1 MDARRR
7 DADLVSAQAVS
18 GSAAS
23 IAAKG
28 LSMAQAAPSPDAA
41 TILVSR
47 PELLRDYF
55 LRLGGTAALV
65 DESTIRVELDDETT
79 IADHVGRWSALN
91 GIDARIAPA
100 GEVAQPA
107 PMPQPTYFLERP
119 RLGDLLLKR
128 GLITQEQ
135 LEAAL
140 KESRETGDLLG
151 RVMIRRQFI
160 FEDELARTLAD
171 QLELPYVNLRVAGFD
186 RGAAGMIPSGEGM
199 RIAAVPIGILGGRVR
214 VAFADPSDETAKAV
228 ARQFVGDFSLAVA
241 ELSEIELAWRS
252 LDPTVSLARS
262 A

>member
-1 MDARRR
+1 M
-7 DADLVSAQAVS
+7 S
-18 GSAAS
+18 
-23 IAAKG
+23 
-28 LSMAQAAPSPDAA
+28 QAAPSPDAA
-41 TILVSR
+41 TIVVDR

-55 LRLGGTAALV
+55 LRLGATVSV
-65 DESTIRVELDDETT
+65 DGSMLHVELSDETSV
-79 IADHVGRWSALN
+79 ADHVRHWSEVN
-91 GIDARIAPA
+91 GIEARIADPA
-100 GEVAQPA
+100 AEPVQLQQAQPE
-107 PMPQPTYFLERP
+107 PRPSFFLERP
-119 RLGDLLLKR
+119 RLGDLLLKK

-135 LEAAL
+135 LGAAL

-186 RGAAGMIPSGEGM
+186 RAAAAMIPSSEGM
-199 RIAAVPIGILGGRVR
+199 RIAAVPIGVLGGRIR

-228 ARQFVGDFSLAVA
+228 ARQFVGDFSLAVS

>member
-1 MDARRR
+1 M
-7 DADLVSAQAVS
+7 S
-18 GSAAS
+18 
-23 IAAKG
+23 
-28 LSMAQAAPSPDAA
+28 QAAPSPDAA
-41 TILVSR
+41 TIVVDR

-55 LRLGGTAALV
+55 LRLGATVSV
-65 DESTIRVELDDETT
+65 DRSMLHVELSDETSV
-79 IADHVGRWSALN
+79 ADHVRHWSEVN
-91 GIDARIAPA
+91 GIEARIADPA
-100 GEVAQPA
+100 AEPVQLQQAQPE
-107 PMPQPTYFLERP
+107 PRPSFFLERP
-119 RLGDLLLKR
+119 RLGDLLLKK

-135 LEAAL
+135 LGAAL

-186 RGAAGMIPSGEGM
+186 RAAAAMIPSSEGM
-199 RIAAVPIGILGGRVR
+199 RIAAVPIGVLGGRIR

-228 ARQFVGDFSLAVA
+228 ARQFVGDFSLAVS

>member
-1 MDARRR
+1 M
-7 DADLVSAQAVS
+7 S
-18 GSAAS
+18 
-23 IAAKG
+23 
-28 LSMAQAAPSPDAA
+28 QAALSLDAA
-41 TILVSR
+41 TILVAQ

-55 LRLGGTAALV
+55 LRLGAEASIV
-65 DESTIRVELDDETT
+65 DASSIRVELADETS
-79 IADHVGRWSALN
+79 IADHVRHWSELN
-91 GIDARIAPA
+91 GIDARIAEPA
-100 GEVAQPA
+100 ATAPVPA
-107 PMPQPTYFLERP
+107 RSELYFLERP
-119 RLGDLLLKR
+119 RLGDLLLKK
-128 GLITQEQ
+128 GLISKEQ

-171 QLELPYVNLRVAGFD
+171 QLALPYVNLRVAGFD
-186 RGAAGMIPSGEGM
+186 RAAAAMIPSSEGM

-214 VAFADPSDETAKAV
+214 VAFADPSDETAQAV
-228 ARQFVGDFSLAVA
+228 ARKFVGDFALAVS

>member
-1 MDARRR
+1 M
-7 DADLVSAQAVS
+7 S
-18 GSAAS
+18 
-23 IAAKG
+23 
-28 LSMAQAAPSPDAA
+28 QAAPSLDAA
-41 TILVSR
+41 TIVVDR
-47 PELLRDYF
+47 PEPLRDYF
-55 LRLGGTAALV
+55 LRLGAKAEVV
-65 DESTIRVELDDETT
+65 DATTVQVELTDEIS
-79 IADHVGRWSALN
+79 IAEHVRHWSGVN
-91 GIDARIAPA
+91 GIAARVAEAVPEPAPA
-100 GEVAQPA
+100 QPG
-107 PMPQPTYFLERP
+107 TYFLERP
-119 RLGDLLLKR
+119 RLGDLLLKK

-135 LEAAL
+135 LAAAL

-171 QLELPYVNLRVAGFD
+171 QLELPYVNLRVAGYD
-186 RGAAGMIPSGEGM
+186 RAAAAMIPSSEGL

-241 ELSEIELAWRS
+241 ELGEIELAWRS

>member
-1 MDARRR
+1 M
-7 DADLVSAQAVS
+7 S
-18 GSAAS
+18 
-23 IAAKG
+23 
-28 LSMAQAAPSPDAA
+28 QAAPSLDAA
-41 TILVSR
+41 TIAVAQ

-55 LRLGGTAALV
+55 LRLGATASVEGATV
-65 DESTIRVELDDETT
+65 HVELADETSV
-79 IADHVGRWSALN
+79 ADHVRHWSEVNA
-91 GIDARIAPA
+91 IEASIVDPAPEAPVPAPA
-100 GEVAQPA
+100 PA
-107 PMPQPTYFLERP
+107 PAFFLERP
-119 RLGDLLLKR
+119 RLGDLLLKK

-140 KESRETGDLLG
+140 AESRATGDLLG
-151 RVMIRRQFI
+151 RVLIRRQFL

-186 RGAAGMIPSGEGM
+186 RAAAAMLPSSEGM

-241 ELSEIELAWRS
+241 ELSEIELTWRS
-252 LDPTVSLARS
+252 LDPTVSLART

>member
-1 MDARRR
+1 M
-7 DADLVSAQAVS
+7 S
-18 GSAAS
+18 
-23 IAAKG
+23 
-28 LSMAQAAPSPDAA
+28 QAAPSLDAA
-41 TILVSR
+41 TIVVEQ

-55 LRLGGTAALV
+55 LRLGAKVSV
-65 DESTIRVELDDETT
+65 DGSMLHVELGDETSV
-79 IADHVGRWSALN
+79 ADHVRHWSELN
-91 GIDARIAPA
+91 GIEARIAEPA
-100 GEVAQPA
+100 AEPVPL
-107 PMPQPTYFLERP
+107 PQPQPSYFLERP
-119 RLGDLLLKR
+119 RLGDLLLKK

-135 LEAAL
+135 LGAAL
-140 KESRETGDLLG
+140 TESRETGDLLG

-186 RGAAGMIPSGEGM
+186 RAAAAMIPSSEGM
-199 RIAAVPIGILGGRVR
+199 RIAAVPIGVLGGRIR

-228 ARQFVGDFSLAVA
+228 AREFVGDFSLAVS

>member
-1 MDARRR
+1 M
-7 DADLVSAQAVS
+7 S
-18 GSAAS
+18 
-23 IAAKG
+23 
-28 LSMAQAAPSPDAA
+28 QAAPSLDAA
-41 TILVSR
+41 TILVAQ

-55 LRLGGTAALV
+55 LRLGAEASTV
-65 DESTIRVELDDETT
+65 DASSIRVELADETS
-79 IADHVGRWSALN
+79 IADHVRHWSELN
-91 GIDARIAPA
+91 GIDARIAEPA
-100 GEVAQPA
+100 AAAPVPA
-107 PMPQPTYFLERP
+107 RSELYFLERP
-119 RLGDLLLKR
+119 RLGDLLLKK
-128 GLITQEQ
+128 GLISKEQ

-171 QLELPYVNLRVAGFD
+171 QLALPYVNLRVAGFD
-186 RGAAGMIPSGEGM
+186 RAAAAMIPSSEGM

-214 VAFADPSDETAKAV
+214 VAFADPSDETAQAV
-228 ARQFVGDFSLAVA
+228 ARKFVGDFSLAVS

>member
-1 MDARRR
+1 M
-7 DADLVSAQAVS
+7 S
-18 GSAAS
+18 
-23 IAAKG
+23 
-28 LSMAQAAPSPDAA
+28 QAAPSPDAA
-41 TILVSR
+41 TIVVDR

-55 LRLGGTAALV
+55 LRLGATVSV
-65 DESTIRVELDDETT
+65 DGSMLLVELSDETSV
-79 IADHVGRWSALN
+79 ADHVRHWSEVN
-91 GIDARIAPA
+91 GIEARIAEPA
-100 GEVAQPA
+100 EPVQRQQ
-107 PMPQPTYFLERP
+107 PQPQQPSFFLERP
-119 RLGDLLLKR
+119 RLGDLLLKK

-135 LEAAL
+135 LGAAL

-171 QLELPYVNLRVAGFD
+171 QLELPYVNLRVAGYD
-186 RGAAGMIPSGEGM
+186 RAAAAMIPSSEGM
-199 RIAAVPIGILGGRVR
+199 RIAAVPIGVLGGRIR

-228 ARQFVGDFSLAVA
+228 ARQFVGDFSLAVS

>member
-1 MDARRR
+1 M
-7 DADLVSAQAVS
+7 S
-18 GSAAS
+18 
-23 IAAKG
+23 
-28 LSMAQAAPSPDAA
+28 QAAPSLDVA
-41 TILVSR
+41 TIVVDQ
-47 PELLRDYF
+47 PERLRDYF
-55 LRLGGTAALV
+55 LRLGGTAEV
-65 DESTIRVELDDETT
+65 MDGSTVHVELADETS
-79 IADHVGRWSALN
+79 IADHVRNWSELN
-91 GIDARIAPA
+91 GIEAHLAEPTGPAPA
-100 GEVAQPA
+100 A
-107 PMPQPTYFLERP
+107 PVLLQAAPPQPSYFLERP
-119 RLGDLLLKR
+119 RLGDLLLKK

-135 LEAAL
+135 LDAAL
-140 KESRETGDLLG
+140 KESRESGDLLG

-186 RGAAGMIPSGEGM
+186 RAAAAMIPSVEGM

-228 ARQFVGDFSLAVA
+228 ARQFVGDFSLAVS

>member
-1 MDARRR
+1 M
-7 DADLVSAQAVS
+7 SH
-18 GSAAS
+18 
-23 IAAKG
+23 
-28 LSMAQAAPSPDAA
+28 AAPSLDAA
-41 TILVSR
+41 TIAVAQ

-55 LRLGGTAALV
+55 LRLGATVSV
-65 DESTIRVELDDETT
+65 DGSMLRVELADETPV
-79 IADHVGRWSALN
+79 AEHVRHWSAVN
-91 GIDARIAPA
+91 GIEARLVEPAAEAPA
-100 GEVAQPA
+100 PA
-107 PMPQPTYFLERP
+107 PMPAPVQAPAFFLERP
-119 RLGDLLLKR
+119 RLGDLLMKK

-140 KESRETGDLLG
+140 AESRATGDLLG
-151 RVMIRRQFI
+151 RVMIRRQFL

-186 RGAAGMIPSGEGM
+186 RAAAAMVPSSEGM

-228 ARQFVGDFSLAVA
+228 VRQFVGDFSLAVS

>member
-1 MDARRR
+1 M
-7 DADLVSAQAVS
+7 S
-18 GSAAS
+18 
-23 IAAKG
+23 
-28 LSMAQAAPSPDAA
+28 QAAPSPDVA
-41 TILVSR
+41 TIVADR

-55 LRLGGTAALV
+55 LRLGATVSV
-65 DESTIRVELDDETT
+65 DGSMLQVELADETT
-79 IADHVGRWSALN
+79 VADHVRHWSEVN
-91 GIDARIAPA
+91 GIDALIADPA
-100 GEVAQPA
+100 AQPVQLQQ
-107 PMPQPTYFLERP
+107 PQPQPVQLQQPQPQPEPRPSFFLERP
-119 RLGDLLLKR
+119 RLGDLLLKK

-135 LEAAL
+135 LGAAL

-186 RGAAGMIPSGEGM
+186 RAAAAMIPSSEGM
-199 RIAAVPIGILGGRVR
+199 RIAAVPIGVLGGRIR

-228 ARQFVGDFSLAVA
+228 ARQFVGDFSLAVS